1 MKVKFKDIDA
11 IEQFIGLA
19 SQLQS
24 DVIVGSGN
32 RVVDGKSSLGMMQLN
47 LNEEYVV
54 SFVDR
59 DPTETDAFIEV
70 LKDRGIA
77 HE

>member
-1 MKVKFKDIDA
+1 MKVRFRNIDDI
-11 IEQFIGLA
+11 ERFVGLA

-47 LNEEYVV
+47 LNEEYIV

-59 DPTETDAFIEV
+59 DPTETDAFIGL
-70 LKDRGIA
+70 LKEGEIA
-77 HE
+77 L